1 MVPYLVTRAAEWLT
15 LKNPTAPHANAAAA
29 AVAVVMFSIGS
40 DPTWPDSTIL
50 RASCGESA
58 DHDLLQ
64 TVVRGL
70 LWIAPFAAIVA
81 REVIMLAPTNLN
93 LLRSKQH

>member
-64 TVVRGL
+64 IVETGL
-70 LWIAPFAAIVA
+70 LRIAPFAVA
-81 REVIMLAPTNLN
+81 RELIMAPE
-93 LLRSKQH
+93 QI

>member
-70 LWIAPFAAIVA
+70 LWIAPFAAIIVA
-81 REVIMLAPTNLN
+81 REVIMLAPE
-93 LLRSKQH
+93 QI

>member
-1 MVPYLVTRAAEWLT
+1 MVPYFATRAAEWLT

-70 LWIAPFAAIVA
+70 LWIAPFAAIIVA
-81 REVIMLAPTNLN
+81 REVIMLAPE
-93 LLRSKQH
+93 QI